1 MEYKLRRTS
10 LWRFEERG
18 NWGTHQGDYSGNWSP
33 HVPRNLILN
42 YTNEN
47 DLVLDT
53 FLGSGT
59 TMIECNC
66 LNRKGIGIDVSIIA
80 VDLSKSRVKEAS
92 LIKIY
97 QGDARELKLVENNS
111 VDFICTHPPY
121 ADAIKY
127 SLNDKNDLSWMN
139 IEDFLYN
146 MDIVA
151 REHYRVLKNN
161 KYCAIMMGDIR
172 KNGSVY
178 PLGFKIME
186 IYLNSGF
193 KLKEIII
200 KEQFNCS
207 KTKFWLKIASKQK
220 FYLLAHEYIFVFR
233 KLDI

>member
-10 LWRFEERG
+10 LWKFEERG
-18 NWGTHQGDYSGNWSP
+18 NWGTHRGNYSGNWSP
-33 HVPRNLILN
+33 HVPKNLILN

-59 TMIECNC
+59 TLIECSY
-66 LNRKGIGIDVSIIA
+66 LKRKGIGIDISPIA
-80 VDLSKSRVKEAS
+80 IDLSKSRIEETS

-97 QGDARELKLVENNS
+97 RGDARDLKFVKDNS
-111 VDFICTHPPY
+111 IDFICTHPPY

-127 SLNDKNDLSWMN
+127 SLNDTDDLSWMN
-139 IEDFLYN
+139 VEDFLES
-146 MDIVA
+146 MDFVA
-151 REHYRVLKNN
+151 KEHYRVLKYG

-186 IYLNSGF
+186 IYLNNNF
-193 KLKEIII
+193 KLKEIIV

-220 FYLLAHEYIFVFR
+220 FYLLAHEYIFVF
-233 KLDI
+233 KK